1 MSQEVDVS
9 GTTSAGVHW
18 ELYFDG
24 EPDVVTYAN
33 LIDVIALLTCQAE
46 MLRNKTGPVM
56 FSTEADLPAWEE
68 LRGRAPDATGNLS
81 SEAFVRELRDGWR

>member
-24 EPDVVTYAN
+24 EPDVMTYAN
-33 LIDVIALLTCQAE
+33 LIDVIALLSRQADIIRKKFE
-46 MLRNKTGPVM
+46 PT
-56 FSTEADLPAWEE
+56 
-68 LRGRAPDATGNLS
+68 PDAG
-81 SEAFVRELRDGWR
+81 A

>member
-24 EPDVVTYAN
+24 EPDVMTYAN
-33 LIDVIALLTCQAE
+33 LIDVIALLSRQADII
-46 MLRNKTGPVM
+46 RKRAGP
-56 FSTEADLPAWEE
+56 TPEAGA
-68 LRGRAPDATGNLS
+68 
-81 SEAFVRELRDGWR
+81 

>member
-24 EPDVVTYAN
+24 ERDVMTYAN
-33 LIDVIALLTCQAE
+33 LIDVIALLSRQADII
-46 MLRNKTGPVM
+46 RKK
-56 FSTEADLPAWEE
+56 ADPT
-68 LRGRAPDATGNLS
+68 PDAG
-81 SEAFVRELRDGWR
+81 D